1 MRFEV
6 NHPSHLK
13 RPLYKLLLGTALFAI
28 GVAVIF
34 VATERI
40 LPISGQWHPYVSAL
54 PGLALCS
61 LFLVLFLYLR
71 HHDELKRRLG
81 TQALAASAVVGVGA
95 LVVSVS
101 RSAIGGYEELR
112 GGLIIVVMAV
122 AFVAA
127 SLVLSWRHR

>member
-1 MRFEV
+1 MSFEA
-6 NHPSHLK
+6 NEPSHLK
-13 RPLYKLLLGTALFAI
+13 RPLHKLLLGIAIFAI
-28 GVAVIF
+28 GVPVVF
-34 VATERI
+34 VATERL

-61 LFLVLFLYLR
+61 MFLVLFLYLR
-71 HHDELKRRLG
+71 HHDELMRKLG

-122 AFVAA
+122 TFVAA
-127 SLVLSWRHR
+127 SLFLSWRHR

>member
-1 MRFEV
+1 MSFEA

-13 RPLYKLLLGTALFAI
+13 RPLHKLLFGLALFAI
-28 GVAVIF
+28 GVPVIF
-34 VATERI
+34 VATERL
-40 LPISGQWHPYVSAL
+40 LPVSGQWHPYVSAL

-71 HHDELKRRLG
+71 HHDELKRRIG
-81 TQALAASAVVGVGA
+81 TQALAASAIVGVGI

-112 GGLIIVVMAV
+112 GGFILVAMAV
-122 AFVAA
+122 SFVAV
-127 SLVLSWRHR
+127 SLFLSWRHR

>member
-1 MRFEV
+1 MSFEA
-6 NHPSHLK
+6 NQPSHLK
-13 RPLYKLLLGTALFAI
+13 RPLHKLLSGIALFAI
-28 GVAVIF
+28 GVPVIF
-34 VATERI
+34 AVTERL

-61 LFLVLFLYLR
+61 LFLVLYLYLR

-95 LVVSVS
+95 LVISVS

-112 GGLIIVVMAV
+112 GGLIIFVMAV
-122 AFVAA
+122 AFLAA
-127 SLVLSWRHR
+127 SLFLSWRHR

>member
-1 MRFEV
+1 MNLEA

-13 RPLYKLLLGTALFAI
+13 RPLHRLLFGIALFAI
-28 GVAVIF
+28 GVPVIF
-34 VATERI
+34 IATERL
-40 LPISGQWHPYVSAL
+40 LPVSGKWHPYVSAL

-112 GGLIIVVMAV
+112 GGLIIIVMAV
-122 AFVAA
+122 AFLAA
-127 SLVLSWRHR
+127 SLFLSWRHR